1 MKIYHFPYSPNS
13 RRVLAVAFHLGLEP
27 ELIKVDLGQGE
38 QMRAEFLRLNPN
50 HAIPVLVAGD
60 FVLWESVAIMQYLA
74 NQVSSNTLWPVE
86 PKAQADVSRWLCWS
100 LAHWGPP
107 AGSLFS
113 SDWSRTCASWGSR
126 PGGTEKGRGAHG
138 ALCAGAG

>member
-1 MKIYHFPYSPNS
+1 M
-13 RRVLAVAFHLGLEP
+13 LAVAFHLGLEP

-50 HAIPVLVAGD
+50 HAIPVFVEGD

-100 LAHWGPP
+100 LAHWGP
-107 AGSLFS
+107 ACGFLFS

-126 PGGTEKGRGAHG
+126 TRWN
-138 ALCAGAG
+138 